1 MKAKEKKKQRCERLR
16 PGLVWLQFNKTL
28 LMSLILALVPPDN
41 VIAVH
46 RIPTD
51 AYSCVNLSNLMLLKR
66 EFCWYSV
73 CTVNK
78 RIWISQPNP
87 SGLFLSGPMWDHV
100 WVGGWVLFFFIDMWS
115 SGQTGGEV
123 DRNPYTI
130 QRNVPKVHRNSNPSL
145 VLLLAPPPLLPLS
158 PSLPSSLLR
167 FFYEPTSTVSP
178 PGITLQST
186 EESSNCI
193 RRWEWFAFCSLS
205 DLSLAGILDWVTLTA
220 FLGVPW
226 NIRYS
231 TD

>member
-1 MKAKEKKKQRCERLR
+1 
-16 PGLVWLQFNKTL
+16 
-28 LMSLILALVPPDN
+28 MSLILALVPPDN

-51 AYSCVNLSNLMLLKR
+51 AHSCVNLSNLMLLKR

-87 SGLFLSGPMWDHV
+87 SGLFLSSSLNAIFWCVCVTPCV
-100 WVGGWVLFFFIDMWS
+100 WVCCCFFFIDMWS

-145 VLLLAPPPLLPLS
+145 VLSLAPPPLLPLS
-158 PSLPSSLLR
+158 PSLPSSLLC

-193 RRWEWFAFCSLS
+193 RQGENDSCSVLCRTWA
-205 DLSLAGILDWVTLTA
+205 L
-220 FLGVPW
+220 LG
-226 NIRYS
+226 Y
-231 TD
+231 